1 MNIQKELFGEID
13 SKEVYEYTLTNS
25 SEFSISVITYGGI
38 ITKIMA
44 PDRDGNLE
52 NITVNVN
59 SLEEIVAARPFHGA
73 IIGRVGGRISNA
85 GYMDGDTRVDLT
97 VIEKGNTL
105 HGGKNGL
112 DTKLWD
118 ATIEETTDF
127 VTLVLETKLQDGE
140 DGFPG
145 EMDIV
150 VKYTLHE
157 DNKIEINYEG
167 KTTKRT
173 IFNPTNH
180 LYFNLTGDQKNTI
193 DSHSLQINADYY
205 GPTKEDDT
213 PTGELVHVENTGYDL
228 RQGNKLENVF
238 QSEDENIQA
247 KGGLDNPF
255 VLNKE
260 KDIPAVTLI
269 ESESGRSLEL
279 FTEAKAVVVYTHNHE
294 QVPETENAESI
305 KVHSGLAL
313 EAQQLPDA
321 VNHEAFGSIWL
332 DPEETFTSKST
343 FKFNVID

>member
-25 SEFSISVITYGGI
+25 NGFSISIITYGGI
-38 ITKIMA
+38 ITKILA
-44 PDRDGNLE
+44 PDRERNFE

-85 GYMDGDTRVDLT
+85 GYMDGDTKVYLT

-105 HGGKNGL
+105 HGGSNGL
-112 DTKLWD
+112 DTKLWN
-118 ATIEETTDF
+118 ATIEEETDSS
-127 VTLVLETKLQDGE
+127 TLILKTKLLDGE

-150 VKYTLHE
+150 VKYTINENNEL
-157 DNKIEINYEG
+157 EISYEG

-180 LYFNLTGDQKNTI
+180 VYFNLTGDQKNTI
-193 DSHSLQINADYY
+193 DTHDLQIDADHY

-213 PTGELVHVENTGYDL
+213 PTGELVSVKNTGYDL
-228 RQGNKLENVF
+228 RQGNKLENIF
-238 QSEDENIQA
+238 QSEDKNIQE

-255 VLNKE
+255 VLNKK
-260 KDIPAVTLI
+260 KDAPSVTLV
-269 ESESGRSLEL
+269 ESKSGRLLEV
-279 FTEAKAVVVYTHNHE
+279 FTESKAVVVYTHNHE
-294 QVPETENAESI
+294 QAPETEDAETI
-305 KVHSGLAL
+305 EVHSGLAL
-313 EAQQLPDA
+313 ETQQLPDA
-321 VNHEAFGSIWL
+321 VNHEDFGSIWL
-332 DPEETFTSKST
+332 DPEDTFSSKTT
-343 FKFNVID
+343 FKFSVID

>member
-25 SEFSISVITYGGI
+25 NGFSVSIITYGGI
-38 ITKIMA
+38 ITKILA
-44 PDRDGNLE
+44 PDRDGNFE

-85 GYMDGDTRVDLT
+85 GYMDGDTKVNLT

-105 HGGKNGL
+105 HGGLNGL
-112 DTKLWD
+112 DTKLWG
-118 ATIEETTDF
+118 ATTEETTDSS
-127 VTLVLETKLQDGE
+127 TLVLKTKLLDGE

-150 VKYTLHE
+150 VKYTV
-157 DNKIEINYEG
+157 NKNNELEIKYEG

-180 LYFNLTGDQKNTI
+180 VYFNLTGDQKNTI
-193 DSHSLQINADYY
+193 DTHDLQIDADFYV
-205 GPTKEDDT
+205 PTEEDDT
-213 PTGELVHVENTGYDL
+213 PTGELVSVKNTGYDL
-228 RQGNKLENVF
+228 RQGNKLDNIF
-238 QSEDENIQA
+238 QSEDKNIQA

-260 KDIPAVTLI
+260 KDAPSVTLV
-269 ESESGRSLEL
+269 ESKSGRLLEL
-279 FTEAKAVVVYTHNHE
+279 FTESKSVVVYTHNHE
-294 QVPETENAESI
+294 QAPETEDAETI
-305 KVHSGLAL
+305 GVHSGLAL
-313 EAQQLPDA
+313 ETQQLPDA
-321 VNHEAFGSIWL
+321 VNHEDFGSIWL
-332 DPEETFTSKST
+332 DPEEIFTSKT
-343 FKFNVID
+343 AFKFSVID